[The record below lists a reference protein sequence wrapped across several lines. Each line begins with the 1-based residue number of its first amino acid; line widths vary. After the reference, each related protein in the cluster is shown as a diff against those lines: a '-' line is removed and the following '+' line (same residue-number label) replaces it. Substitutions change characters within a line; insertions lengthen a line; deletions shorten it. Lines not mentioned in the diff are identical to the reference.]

1 MDTSVAKAK
10 YIRISPFKVRRVA
23 NELVDKNVLIAEAY
37 LSVLTNKGAAVL
49 KKVVHSARTNFMNS
63 HSNYGEEDI
72 YIKRIQV
79 NSGPML
85 KRFHP
90 IAKGRVQRILKRTC
104 HILVEVAGK
113 EGV

>member
-1 MDTSVAKAK
+1 MDTAIAKAK

-23 NELVDKNVLIAEAY
+23 NELVNKNVSIAESY
-37 LSVLTNKGAAVL
+37 LAVLTNKGALIL
-49 KKVVHSARTNFMNS
+49 KKVIHSARTNFMNNNS
-63 HSNYGEEDI
+63 SYGEEDI

-79 NSGPML
+79 NSGPTL

-113 EGV
+113 EGE